1 MYFTAGGPAQ
11 YHDRCME
18 GWGVLAQIL
27 ILLAAAT
34 VFGLAAQRVGQ
45 NAITGYLLA
54 GVVLAPFFLRA
65 AGRDVIRLLAE
76 IGVAMLLFT
85 IGLEFSM
92 TRLRALG
99 PRVAWLGLAQ
109 ILGTTAV
116 VATLA
121 RLGGMTVPASVIL
134 GTAAAMS
141 STTVVMRLIA
151 DRSELDSAHGRAALG
166 VSLMQDLAVVPA
178 MLLVPILAGAQGGL
192 AGLRMLAAALAKAL
206 ALLAGLYVLM
216 RWVAPR
222 ALLRAAGAQNRD
234 LPVLLAAVA
243 CLGSSWVSH
252 ALGLSAVLGAFAAG
266 IILSECMLAEQV
278 RADVIPLRAAFLP
291 LFFTS
296 AGMLAGVADWASA
309 GWMAVL
315 VAGLIAIKTSV
326 VLVSGVALRMPA
338 PEALRAGLSLA
349 QVGEFSFVL
358 LEFARSAGL
367 LEEPLVRLLL
377 AVSVASLLLS
387 PPLAAAGPHLARWL
401 ASKSS
406 GRKVHAEPP
415 KRGPHGHVVVI
426 GFGPAGRQVVESL
439 RERGLTVVVVDL
451 NPKTA
456 ASSSPDLPIEYGDAT
471 QEEIL
476 RSAGVHRAR
485 AVVVTVPDP
494 LTARNVVAQAR
505 RLAGPAPVIARAR
518 YHIHRDALSEAGS
531 DRVVSEEVVVGR
543 ALAREAL
550 DALGVS

>member
-1 MYFTAGGPAQ
+1 
-11 YHDRCME
+11 ME
-18 GWGVLAQIL
+18 GWSILAQIL

-45 NAITGYLLA
+45 NAVTGYLLA
-54 GVVLAPFFLRA
+54 GVVLAPFFWRA

-85 IGLEFSM
+85 IGLEFSL

-99 PRVAWLGLAQ
+99 VRVMWLGLTQ

-116 VATLA
+116 VAVVALLA
-121 RLGGMTVPASVIL
+121 GMPVRAAVVI

-141 STTVVMRLIA
+141 STTVLMRLISE
-151 DRSELDSAHGRAALG
+151 RSELDSAHGRAALG

-178 MLLVPILAGAQGGL
+178 MLLIPLLAGAQEG
-192 AGLRMLAAALAKAL
+192 AQGLRLLVSAFAKAG
-206 ALLAGLYVLM
+206 ALLTGLYVLM
-216 RWVAPR
+216 RWGAPR
-222 ALLRAAGAQNRD
+222 VLLRAAHAQNRD
-234 LPVLLAAVA
+234 LPVLLAAIA

-252 ALGLSAVLGAFAAG
+252 ELGLSAVLGAFAAG
-266 IILSECMLAEQV
+266 IILSDCMLAEQV

-296 AGMLAGVADWASA
+296 AGMLAGVADWTGVSQLAA
-309 GWMAVL
+309 L
-315 VAGLIAIKTSV
+315 VAGLIAVKTGV
-326 VLVSGVALRMPA
+326 VLAAGIALRLPA

-358 LEFARSAGL
+358 LEFARSSGL
-367 LEEPLVRLLL
+367 LEERLVRLLL
-377 AVSVASLLLS
+377 AVSVASLVLS
-387 PPLAAAGPHLARWL
+387 PPLVAAAPRLAFWL
-401 ASKSS
+401 ASRRS
-406 GRKVHAEPP
+406 GWAAPGAAAE
-415 KRGPHGHVVVI
+415 KGPHNHVVVI

-439 RERGLTVVVVDL
+439 REQGQIVVVVDL

-456 ASSSPDLPIEYGDAT
+456 AGSSAELPIEFGDAT

-476 RSAGVHRAR
+476 RRAGVPRAR

-505 RLAGPAPVIARAR
+505 RLAGAAPVIARAR
-518 YHIHRDALSEAGS
+518 YHIHRDALGEAGA

-543 ALAREAL
+543 ELAREAL
-550 DALGVS
+550 AALQIRP